1 MASNEAS
8 GQVVGNAMTLKGDQE
23 TSEVKIPADSIA
35 FSIQKNKYGDELPM
49 IPTSARVRGG
59 KVLYRLKVDFTVT
72 RAGSGAPSANRT
84 LSFQSTVKD
93 DKIVVSGPTNGQG
106 QASFTLESWEPGKRD
121 IKPVGNYEEKT
132 LPLDF
137 SEAWYE
143 STFLITGYH
152 VCAESDFSGE
162 LVSGKGL
169 ADKHKKDFLFSARGV
184 PMQGTGQATNGRY
197 VRLQSS
203 NVSWHRNAAGHRD
216 RVENSDS
223 VAFAYADGVLG
234 AFGEVT
240 EGRSIAVDPKVIPKT
255 AKVTIDGVG
264 DRHADDRGSGISDYH
279 IDNFLGAGHAVV
291 RSWEQG
297 GVNMTQRKVKYCGR

>member
-1 MASNEAS
+1 MASSEAS
-8 GQVVGNAMTLKGDQE
+8 GQVVGSASTQKGDQE
-23 TSEVKIPADSIA
+23 TSEAQIPADSIE

-59 KVLYRLKVDFTVT
+59 KVMYQLKVDFTVT
-72 RAGSGAPSANRT
+72 LGGSGAPSVNRS
-84 LSFQSTVKD
+84 LAFQSSVKE
-93 DKIVVSGPTNGQG
+93 DKIVVSGPTNDQG
-106 QASFTLESWEPGKRD
+106 KASFTLESWEPGKRD

-162 LVSGKGL
+162 LVNGKGL
-169 ADKHKKDFLFSARGV
+169 AEKHKKDFLFSARGV
-184 PMQGTGQATNGRY
+184 PMQGTGKAATGGY

-203 NVSWHRNAAGHRD
+203 NVSWHRNSAGNRD
-216 RVENSDS
+216 WVENSDS
-223 VAFAYADGVLG
+223 VAFAYADSVLG
-234 AFGEVT
+234 AFGEVK

-264 DRHADDRGSGISDYH
+264 DRHADDRGSAISNYH
-279 IDNFLGAGHAVV
+279 IDHFLGAGHAVV
-291 RSWEQG
+291 RTWEQG